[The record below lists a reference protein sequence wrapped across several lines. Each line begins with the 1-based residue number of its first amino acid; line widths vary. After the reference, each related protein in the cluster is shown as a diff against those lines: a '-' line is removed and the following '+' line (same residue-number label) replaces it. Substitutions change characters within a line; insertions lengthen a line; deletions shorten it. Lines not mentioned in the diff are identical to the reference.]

1 MEIALAGKRAL
12 VTGAGRGI
20 GRELAKKLAACGANV
35 VALSKTQENLDSLQN
50 EVPSIQTICVDL
62 SDWIDTKQAV
72 EKVGTVDLLVNN
84 AAYGA
89 IHPFGTI
96 PAEDIDKLFAVNVKA
111 VINVS
116 QIVAEGMK
124 RQGKGGAI
132 VNVSSQ
138 AGMVALK
145 DHALYCATK
154 GALDQLTRVM
164 ALELGPYQI
173 RVNSVNP
180 TVVMTEMAKVGW
192 SDPIKAAEMKAH
204 IPLGRFCDPEH
215 VVNAIVYLLS
225 DKADM
230 INGAILPIDGGFTA
244 T

>member
-1 MEIALAGKRAL
+1 MDIKFHGERAL

-20 GRELAKKLAACGANV
+20 GRALAKKLVECGAQV
-35 VALSKTQENLDSLQN
+35 VALSKTQANLDSLKA
-50 EVPSIQTICVDL
+50 EVPSIHTVCVDL
-62 SDWIDTKQAV
+62 ANWDETKKAV
-72 EKVGTVDLLVNN
+72 QGLGDIDLLVNN
-84 AAYGA
+84 AAFG
-89 IHPFGTI
+89 IINTFGTI
-96 PAEDIDKLFAVNVKA
+96 GPEDFDKIFAVNVKA

-116 QIVAEGMK
+116 QIAAEGMK
-124 RQGKGGAI
+124 KKRKGAI

-138 AGMVALK
+138 AGMVGMK
-145 DHALYCATK
+145 DHALYGASK
-154 GALDQLTRVM
+154 GALDQLTRIM

-192 SDPIKAAEMKAH
+192 SDPVKAADMKSK

-215 VVNAIVYLLS
+215 VVNGIIYLLS

-244 T
+244 C